1 MSKIL
6 FLRSKLVKI
15 CEFSADL
22 KAILVFY
29 VEILIFHVKNSVF
42 KVKIG
47 QNL

>member
-15 CEFSADL
+15 CECLADL

-29 VEILIFHVKNSVF
+29 VEILAFYVENSVF